1 MTSVESFVIIIL
13 TIKKGVNN
21 MNEYQWLLAR
31 QCDKININ
39 KLMYLPTLEDY
50 QKEKKEILT

>member
-1 MTSVESFVIIIL
+1 MIL